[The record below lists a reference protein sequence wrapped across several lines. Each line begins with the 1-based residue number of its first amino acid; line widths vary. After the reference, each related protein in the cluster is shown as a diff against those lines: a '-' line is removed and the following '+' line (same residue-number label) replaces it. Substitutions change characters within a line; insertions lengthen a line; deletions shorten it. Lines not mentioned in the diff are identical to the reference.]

1 MTAIILAGGK
11 SSRFGE
17 SKALQVIGG
26 KSVIQ
31 RVVDSLSAVCAP
43 IIVAT
48 AHGEAV
54 PCSSTAE
61 IVTVAD
67 IYPAGG
73 ALAGIH
79 SALTASRTCRA
90 VVVGCDMPFL
100 SIGLLRHMCRISSA
114 YDAVVPRVDD
124 NVEPLCAVYS
134 RNCLGPIRTLLDRH
148 ELRVDTLFSMV
159 KVRYVGKD
167 EIDRFDPEH
176 LGFFNINSRADLEKA
191 RAMAS
196 AGGLPRDNTP
206 VSNSYHFSCDSRETS
221 HVRRGSSSEPTLDSN
236 H

>member
-1 MTAIILAGGK
+1 MTGIILAGGK

-134 RNCLGPIRTLLDRH
+134 RSCLAPIQGLLERH
-148 ELRVDTLFSMV
+148 ELRINRLFPMV
-159 KVRYVGKD
+159 KVRYVGQE
-167 EIDRFDPEH
+167 EIDEFDPEH
-176 LGFFNINSRADLEKA
+176 LSFFNINSRADLERA
-191 RAMAS
+191 RAMAA
-196 AGGLPRDNTP
+196 AGGLEGDNMV
-206 VSNSYHFSCDSRETS
+206 VSDSYHFSCDSLETS
-221 HVRRGSSSEPTLDSN
+221 HVRRGSSRDPTLDSN